1 MSRKK
6 PQKIDIEQALSESA
20 PPRGSS
26 AAEEDIEIVEVT
38 GEAEGES
45 VVQRSAALPAE
56 DEPAPAPETIAGAPS
71 AALAAENAALLERLK
86 RLQAEHEN
94 FRKRVE
100 RDRAEHREQANM
112 DLVREIVPVLDSF
125 ERALGR
131 RAAGADDEFRSGV
144 ALIHRQLQEAL
155 ARLGLEPLE
164 ALGQTF
170 DPEVHDAVVITQD
183 PNSPAGRVL
192 EVFDRGYRFRG
203 RLVRP
208 ARVGV
213 AAGDKRGEEG

>member
-20 PPRGSS
+20 PPRGGS

-45 VVQRSAALPAE
+45 AVQQGAALPAE
-56 DEPAPAPETIAGAPS
+56 DEPAPAPETIAGTAS

-94 FRKRVE
+94 YRKRVE

-125 ERALGR
+125 ERALAR

-144 ALIHRQLQEAL
+144 ALIHRQLQDVL
-155 ARLGLEPLE
+155 TRLGLEPLE

-183 PNSPAGRVL
+183 PNSPAGQVL

-208 ARVGV
+208 ARVRV
-213 AAGDKRGEEG
+213 AAGGKRGEG

>member
-1 MSRKK
+1 VSPKK
-6 PQKIDIEQALSESA
+6 PQKIDVEQALSESA

-45 VVQRSAALPAE
+45 AVQPSAAPAAE
-56 DEPAPAPETIAGAPS
+56 AEPAPETIAGPPS

-86 RLQAEHEN
+86 RQQAEHEN
-94 FRKRVE
+94 YRKRVE

-112 DLVREIVPVLDSF
+112 DLVREIAPVLDSF

-131 RAAGADDEFRSGV
+131 RVAGADEEFRSGV
-144 ALIHRQLQEAL
+144 ALIQRQLQEAL
-155 ARLGLEPLE
+155 TRLGLEPFE

-183 PNSPAGRVL
+183 PGSPAGRVL

-208 ARVGV
+208 ARVRV
-213 AAGDKRGEEG
+213 AAGGRKGEEG

>member
-6 PQKIDIEQALSESA
+6 PQKIDIEQALSGSA

-45 VVQRSAALPAE
+45 AVQQSAALPAE
-56 DEPAPAPETIAGAPS
+56 DEPARAPETITGAPS
-71 AALAAENAALLERLK
+71 FALAAENAALLERLK

-155 ARLGLEPLE
+155 TRLGLEPLE

-208 ARVGV
+208 ARVRV
-213 AAGDKRGEEG
+213 AAGGKRGEEG